1 MTIGSIKAMTTRAK
15 VMDKITTTM
24 TTTAT
29 KIISM
34 EASKIKT
41 SKMAISSN
49 NNMIAN
55 TSNTTR
61 ITTHT
66 IHKVMVADNIIKE
79 EAIMAR

>member
-15 VMDKITTTM
+15 VMDKIRTTM

-34 EASKIKT
+34 VASKIKT
-41 SKMAISSN
+41 SKMAISN
-49 NNMIAN
+49 NINMIAN
-55 TSNTTR
+55 TSNMTR

-79 EAIMAR
+79 EVIMAR

>member
-15 VMDKITTTM
+15 VMDKIRTTM